1 MLPAT
6 ARDRCSARAASFA
19 TTWERPDH
27 LPTRGAAPAAQRR
40 HSVKFARR
48 GADARAATAERWSKR
63 SASAGTPDGFKLCL
77 HLYAPLPHNDRS
89 VALASHADL
98 TTMSHTLIVLPD
110 DTAKPIID
118 GLDAAVRSI
127 NIRMFLFTDPTL
139 LDTVIAARKRGV
151 HVRVMLNPAR
161 RSGESE
167 NEASRQVLTAAGVE
181 VRDSSPAFALTHQKS
196 MVIDDAVGYVESL
209 NWETRD
215 LTETRDYA
223 VVTTHAI
230 EVSEMVKCFE
240 ADWAQRA
247 FVPDPRSRL
256 IWCPN
261 NGRERIAAFI
271 DSAQETLW
279 LQNERYQDTVIIE
292 RLVRAV
298 KRGVRVHIMARPPHT
313 LKKDKLVEGVGG
325 LRIMHDVGA
334 KVHRLKALKLH
345 GKMLLA
351 DDSRG
356 IVGSINLSPGSFD
369 ARRELAIATDAPHVV
384 KRLVHMSQHDWENS
398 RPLDLSDEGLL
409 ADLEK
414 HSAKGVDRLALETHH
429 HHKGHAKS

>member
-1 MLPAT
+1 
-6 ARDRCSARAASFA
+6 
-19 TTWERPDH
+19 
-27 LPTRGAAPAAQRR
+27 
-40 HSVKFARR
+40 
-48 GADARAATAERWSKR
+48 
-63 SASAGTPDGFKLCL
+63 
-77 HLYAPLPHNDRS
+77 
-89 VALASHADL
+89 
-98 TTMSHTLIVLPD
+98 MSHTLIVLPD
-110 DTAKPIID
+110 DTARPITD
-118 GLDAAVRSI
+118 ALDAAVSAV
-127 NIRMFLFTDPTL
+127 NIRMFLFTDPKL

-167 NEASRQVLTAAGVE
+167 NEASRELLTAAGVE

-196 MVIDDAVGYVESL
+196 MVIDKAMGYVESL

-223 VVTTHAI
+223 VVTTHAL
-230 EVSEMVKCFE
+230 EVAEMVKCFE
-240 ADWAQRA
+240 ADWTQTP

-271 DSAQETLW
+271 DSANETLW

-334 KVHRLKALKLH
+334 RVHRLKALKLH

-351 DDSRG
+351 DDSRA

-369 ARRELAIATDAPHVV
+369 ARRELAIETDAPHVV
-384 KRLVHMSQHDWENS
+384 KRLVHTSRQDWENS

-414 HSAKGVDRLALETHH
+414 HATKGVDRLALHAH
-429 HHKGHAKS
+429 PHHKGHSDS